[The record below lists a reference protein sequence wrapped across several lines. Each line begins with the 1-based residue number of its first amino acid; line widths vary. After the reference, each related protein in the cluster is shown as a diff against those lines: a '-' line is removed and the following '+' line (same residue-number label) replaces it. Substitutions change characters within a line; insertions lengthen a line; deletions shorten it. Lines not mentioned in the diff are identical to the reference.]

1 MKFTVVSQ
9 MKLSFAM
16 KLAWQNVKGNKEV
29 NLPYIISSMV
39 TVAIFF
45 TFSSLIEHPVVQDS
59 PNSLLVLFQMGTII
73 AGVFSFIFIFYANS
87 FLMKRRKKEIGLYNV
102 LGLEKGHIARVMAIE
117 TCINADVVDEE
128 VEDSGYEPSGETL
141 DVLRPIEEDDY
152 EIESLR

>member
-1 MKFTVVSQ
+1 

-87 FLMKRRKKEIGLYNV
+87 FLCKFQV
-102 LGLEKGHIARVMAIE
+102 
-117 TCINADVVDEE
+117 
-128 VEDSGYEPSGETL
+128 
-141 DVLRPIEEDDY
+141 
-152 EIESLR
+152 

>member
-1 MKFTVVSQ
+1 M
-9 MKLSFAM
+9 
-16 KLAWQNVKGNKEV
+16 
-29 NLPYIISSMV
+29 
-39 TVAIFF
+39 
-45 TFSSLIEHPVVQDS
+45 
-59 PNSLLVLFQMGTII
+59 
-73 AGVFSFIFIFYANS
+73 
-87 FLMKRRKKEIGLYNV
+87 

>member
-1 MKFTVVSQ
+1 

-117 TCINADVVDEE
+117 TCINADVVEEE